1 MYMYINLQ
9 EITVPPG
16 DGFVPITITLPNI
29 TEASSARLVFEG
41 DNVQVNQLG
50 IGVMGKCCCW

>member
-1 MYMYINLQ
+1 MYMYINLL
-9 EITVPPG
+9 EITVPHG
-16 DGFVPITITLPNI
+16 DSFVPITITLPNI